1 MAFYRMPGLATVS
14 RFEVRGVPR
23 SYGWIAAQF
32 AWAVMTFLV
41 MTLPGVAV
49 RIEAHESNTN
59 AVLVEIIRFERGAS
73 SKEISG
79 EVIHGERSLYSIDA
93 RSDQRL
99 SVGISAVENN
109 AVFQI

>member
-14 RFEVRGVPR
+14 RFQVRGARR
-23 SYGWIAAQF
+23 SYGWIAAKF

-41 MTLPGVAV
+41 MTLPGVAL
-49 RIEAHESNTN
+49 RIEAQESNTN

-79 EVIHGERSLYSIDA
+79 EVIRGGRSLYSIDA
-93 RSDQRL
+93 RSGQR
-99 SVGISAVENN
+99 
-109 AVFQI
+109 